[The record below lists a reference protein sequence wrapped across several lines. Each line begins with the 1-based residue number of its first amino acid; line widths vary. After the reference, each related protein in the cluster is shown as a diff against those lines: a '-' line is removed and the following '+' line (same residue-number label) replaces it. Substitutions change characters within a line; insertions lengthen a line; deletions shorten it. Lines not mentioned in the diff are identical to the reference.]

1 MKKSILNGDVYDIG
15 QTINGVSRFLYLNGK
30 WNYFEATFSKE
41 YEYDQDGLT
50 KLVNDNDFN
59 EVKPLGN
66 IFEKFK

>member
-30 WNYFEATFSKE
+30 WSYFEATFSKE

-59 EVKPLGN
+59 AVKPLGN